1 MPSTYSP
8 SLGIE
13 LIGNGEQASNWGNT
27 TNYNL
32 GTLLEQAITGVG
44 NVTMAGPSVTIVT
57 GTGVVGDARN
67 AVLVL
72 GGTLSAT
79 CNLIVPSVNKFYAI
93 RNATAGGQAVIVK
106 TSAGTGVTLF
116 NGYTQLVYCDG
127 TNVVS
132 ATIPTNSSN
141 GDAVITGNL
150 INYNN
155 ITMQNATL
163 TSGTYYSPILTSS
176 PGSFQT
182 YLRYFHQPDVSAGA
196 QIVVGSSSVI
206 FRFENNGNGYA
217 PNTFISLS
225 DRRVKDEQKI
235 IEGALNKVNQLNGI
249 TYKRND
255 ISNIDGSP
263 IVNAG
268 LLAQDVAAVL
278 PEAVDVA
285 SEAPANDPDGPGL
298 MSLNYNGVIALLV
311 NAVKELSAKVDALE
325 KKAAG

>member
-1 MPSTYSP
+1 M
-8 SLGIE
+8 
-13 LIGNGEQASNWGNT
+13 
-27 TNYNL
+27 
-32 GTLLEQAITGVG
+32 
-44 NVTMAGPSVTIVT
+44 
-57 GTGVVGDARN
+57 
-67 AVLVL
+67 
-72 GGTLSAT
+72 
-79 CNLIVPSVNKFYAI
+79 
-93 RNATAGGQAVIVK
+93 
-106 TSAGTGVTLF
+106 
-116 NGYTQLVYCDG
+116 YCDG

-132 ATIPTNSSN
+132 ATIPTNSST

-155 ITMQNATL
+155 ITMQNESLA
-163 TSGTYYSPILTSS
+163 SGVYYSPILSSS
-176 PGSFQT
+176 PASYQT
-182 YLRYFHQPDVSAGA
+182 YLRYFHQPTVNAGA
-196 QIVVGSSSVI
+196 QIVVGGSVI

-235 IEGALNKVNQLNGI
+235 IEGALNKVNQLNGV

-255 ISNIDGSP
+255 ISNINGSP

-285 SEAPANDPDGPGL
+285 SEAPANDPNGPGL